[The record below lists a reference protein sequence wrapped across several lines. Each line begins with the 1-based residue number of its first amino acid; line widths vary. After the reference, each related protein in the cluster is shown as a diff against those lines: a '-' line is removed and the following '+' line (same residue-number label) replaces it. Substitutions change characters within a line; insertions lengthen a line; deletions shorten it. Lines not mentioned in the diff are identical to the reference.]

1 MAIVKWAKGIE
12 FVSGLLSKRPKAG
25 DMHSDHTSALLATH
39 RVAETTNPNCTR
51 IYMVGKY
58 NRSTQPSANEMAA
71 RNRFAAVRAMV
82 KARKT
87 NLTKKAV
94 PLHRNSKE
102 RTQIMRKL
110 LIMTVI
116 TTCTILASCNVTRTV
131 TNESQYWQKG
141 DTSVVIQTRTVE
153 TYDASK
159 K

>member
-25 DMHSDHTSALLATH
+25 DMHSDHTNALLATH

-51 IYMVGKY
+51 IYMVGEY

-87 NLTKKAV
+87 NLTTLSTDQAAFIAQKDQAGGKKTWNAYLWYV
-94 PLHRNSKE
+94 CGQE
-102 RTQIMRKL
+102 
-110 LIMTVI
+110 
-116 TTCTILASCNVTRTV
+116 
-131 TNESQYWQKG
+131 
-141 DTSVVIQTRTVE
+141 
-153 TYDASK
+153 YDAQH
-159 K
+159 

>member
-25 DMHSDHTSALLATH
+25 SMHSDHTSALLATH

-87 NLTKKAV
+87 NLTTLSTDQAAFIAQKDQAGGKKTWNAYLWYV
-94 PLHRNSKE
+94 CGQE
-102 RTQIMRKL
+102 
-110 LIMTVI
+110 
-116 TTCTILASCNVTRTV
+116 
-131 TNESQYWQKG
+131 
-141 DTSVVIQTRTVE
+141 
-153 TYDASK
+153 YDAQH
-159 K
+159 

>member
-87 NLTKKAV
+87 NLTTLSTDQAAFIAQRDTAGGKKTWNAYLWYV
-94 PLHRNSKE
+94 CGQE
-102 RTQIMRKL
+102 
-110 LIMTVI
+110 
-116 TTCTILASCNVTRTV
+116 
-131 TNESQYWQKG
+131 
-141 DTSVVIQTRTVE
+141 
-153 TYDASK
+153 YDAQH
-159 K
+159 